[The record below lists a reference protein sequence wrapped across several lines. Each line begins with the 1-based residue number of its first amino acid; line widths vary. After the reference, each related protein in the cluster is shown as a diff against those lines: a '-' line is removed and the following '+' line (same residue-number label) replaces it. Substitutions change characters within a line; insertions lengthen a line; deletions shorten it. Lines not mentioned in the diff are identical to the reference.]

1 MFSSLLLTHGRQIA
15 GCQADDAIRKAGW
28 CSKPAQAPRL
38 EETPSRVDRRIST
51 AGSSA
56 APLSVYRRRQQ
67 AMSKRFKSGGHE
79 QGARSDDPKAHRTLL
94 VQPPPRPGTGL
105 EPARQTSTSTRD
117 IATSALFPH
126 NRISLPAKLRE
137 NMQRWGTCQLDLPHS
152 VLRGVGPMAARRLA
166 TSRPSPL
173 CSTAKV
179 SVFSHP

>member
-38 EETPSRVDRRIST
+38 QETPSRVDRRIST
-51 AGSSA
+51 AGFSA

-117 IATSALFPH
+117 EGFFTSQQNFF
-126 NRISLPAKLRE
+126 
-137 NMQRWGTCQLDLPHS
+137 TCQTEREH
-152 VLRGVGPMAARRLA
+152 AALGHMPTRSA
-166 TSRPSPL
+166 
-173 CSTAKV
+173 A
-179 SVFSHP
+179 